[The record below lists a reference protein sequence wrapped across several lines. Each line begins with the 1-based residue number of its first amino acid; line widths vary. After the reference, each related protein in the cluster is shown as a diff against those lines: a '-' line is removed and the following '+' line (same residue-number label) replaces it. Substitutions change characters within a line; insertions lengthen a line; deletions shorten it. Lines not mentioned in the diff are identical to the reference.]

1 MKLPARFHQLAERE
15 FTEAAEYFERESIG
29 LGAAFIAAVE
39 RCVAE
44 IVEYPESGR
53 RVVGTVR
60 RRLVRRFPIQR
71 VVLDQGRSHPS
82 ARRHA
87 CEATAPVLDRPRIA
101 NSTPIRLPFTP
112 PHVPI
117 AASCPRRHHLNGDF
131 GGRANPP
138 IADSEWAPRPLVIE
152 TAGHRQHSS
161 TAMAAIVQAAPV
173 AGRLRWARG
182 GPRQVRGGPRRTP
195 AHPAGNR

>member
-1 MKLPARFHQLAERE
+1 MKHPARFHPLAERE

-44 IVEYPESGR
+44 IIEYPESGR